1 LIHIFIK
8 AEIKK
13 SILIKAK
20 KNTFFKVIYVYQYK
34 ILSMIKF
41 YNFLP
46 IIFVIISTVTSQLI
60 LKWRV
65 DTLIKRSEDTSDQI
79 QLILKN
85 IFDPYIL
92 LCFSLA
98 FVAAIS
104 WIFTLTR
111 FNLSSAYPYMALNF
125 LFVIFFK

>member
-1 LIHIFIK
+1 M
-8 AEIKK
+8 
-13 SILIKAK
+13 
-20 KNTFFKVIYVYQYK
+20 V
-34 ILSMIKF
+34 KF
-41 YNFLP
+41 YNLLP

-65 DTLIKRSEDTSDQI
+65 DSIIKKSDDTSNQI

-125 LFVIFFK
+125 LFVIILSSLFFGEVLSIRNIIAGILIIIGVALLT

>member
-1 LIHIFIK
+1 
-8 AEIKK
+8 
-13 SILIKAK
+13 
-20 KNTFFKVIYVYQYK
+20 
-34 ILSMIKF
+34 MIKF
-41 YNFLP
+41 HNLLP
-46 IIFVIISTVTSQLI
+46 IFFVIISTVTSQLI

-65 DTLIKRSEDTSDQI
+65 DNLIKRSEDATNQI
-79 QLILKN
+79 QLIFKN
-85 IFDPYIL
+85 IFDPYII

-125 LFVIFFK
+125 LLVIFLSSLFFGEVLSIRNIIAALLIIIGVALLT

>member
-1 LIHIFIK
+1 MF
-8 AEIKK
+8 
-13 SILIKAK
+13 
-20 KNTFFKVIYVYQYK
+20 
-34 ILSMIKF
+34 
-41 YNFLP
+41 NFSKLLP

-65 DTLIKRSEDTSDQI
+65 DSLLKRSEDTLNQI

-98 FVAAIS
+98 FIAAVS

-111 FNLSSAYPYMALNF
+111 FNLSSAYPFMALNF
-125 LFVIFFK
+125 LFVIILSSIFFGEEFSMRNIIAAIFIIIGVALLT

>member
-1 LIHIFIK
+1 M
-8 AEIKK
+8 
-13 SILIKAK
+13 
-20 KNTFFKVIYVYQYK
+20 V
-34 ILSMIKF
+34 KF
-41 YNFLP
+41 YNLLP

-65 DTLIKRSEDTSDQI
+65 DSIIKKSDDTSNQI

-104 WIFTLTR
+104 WIYTLTR

-125 LFVIFFK
+125 LFVIILSSLFFGEVLSVRNIIAAIFIIVGVALLT

>member
-1 LIHIFIK
+1 
-8 AEIKK
+8 
-13 SILIKAK
+13 
-20 KNTFFKVIYVYQYK
+20 
-34 ILSMIKF
+34 MIKF

-111 FNLSSAYPYMALNF
+111 FELSSAYPYMALNF
-125 LFVIFFK
+125 LFVIFLSSLFFGEVLNIRNTIADIFIVIGDALLT

>member
-1 LIHIFIK
+1 M
-8 AEIKK
+8 
-13 SILIKAK
+13 
-20 KNTFFKVIYVYQYK
+20 T
-34 ILSMIKF
+34 KF
-41 YNFLP
+41 TNLLP
-46 IIFVIISTVTSQLI
+46 IILIIISTVTSQII

-65 DTLIKRSEDTSDQI
+65 DNLIKKSNDTSDQI

-92 LCFSLA
+92 CFTLA
-98 FVAAIS
+98 FVAAVS

-125 LFVIFFK
+125 CL

>member
-1 LIHIFIK
+1 
-8 AEIKK
+8 
-13 SILIKAK
+13 
-20 KNTFFKVIYVYQYK
+20 
-34 ILSMIKF
+34 MIKF

-92 LCFSLA
+92 FCFTLA
-98 FVAAIS
+98 FVAAVS

-125 LFVIFFK
+125 LLVIFLSSIFLGEVLSTRNIAAGILIVVGVALLI

>member
-1 LIHIFIK
+1 
-8 AEIKK
+8 
-13 SILIKAK
+13 
-20 KNTFFKVIYVYQYK
+20 
-34 ILSMIKF
+34 MIKF

-46 IIFVIISTVTSQLI
+46 IIFVIVSTVTSQLI

-104 WIFTLTR
+104 WIFILTR

-125 LFVIFFK
+125 LFVIFLSSLFFGEVLSIRNTIAAIFFIIGAALLT

>member
-1 LIHIFIK
+1 M
-8 AEIKK
+8 
-13 SILIKAK
+13 
-20 KNTFFKVIYVYQYK
+20 V
-34 ILSMIKF
+34 KF

-46 IIFVIISTVTSQLI
+46 IIFVIVSTVTSQII

-65 DTLIKRSEDTSDQI
+65 DNLIKKSEDASSQI
-79 QLILKN
+79 QIILKN

-125 LFVIFFK
+125 LFVIILSSLFFGEVLNFRNIIAAIFIIIGVALLT

>member
-1 LIHIFIK
+1 
-8 AEIKK
+8 
-13 SILIKAK
+13 
-20 KNTFFKVIYVYQYK
+20 
-34 ILSMIKF
+34 MIKF
-41 YNFLP
+41 YNLIP
-46 IIFVIISTVTSQLI
+46 IFFVTISTVASQLI

-65 DTLIKRSEDTSDQI
+65 DTLIKRSEDTLDQI

-92 LCFSLA
+92 FCFSLA
-98 FVAAIS
+98 FVATIS

-125 LFVIFFK
+125 LFVIILSSLFFGESLSTRNIIAGILIIIGVALLT

>member
-1 LIHIFIK
+1 
-8 AEIKK
+8 
-13 SILIKAK
+13 
-20 KNTFFKVIYVYQYK
+20 
-34 ILSMIKF
+34 MIKF

-104 WIFTLTR
+104 WIFILTR

-125 LFVIFFK
+125 LFVIFLSSLFFGEVLNIRNTIAAIFIVIGVALLT

>member
-1 LIHIFIK
+1 M
-8 AEIKK
+8 
-13 SILIKAK
+13 
-20 KNTFFKVIYVYQYK
+20 V
-34 ILSMIKF
+34 KF
-41 YNFLP
+41 YNLLP

-65 DTLIKRSEDTSDQI
+65 DSIIKKSDDTSNQI

-98 FVAAIS
+98 FIAAIS
-104 WIFTLTR
+104 WIYTLTR

-125 LFVIFFK
+125 LFVIILSSLFFGEVLSVRNIIAAIFIIVGVALLT

>member
-1 LIHIFIK
+1 
-8 AEIKK
+8 
-13 SILIKAK
+13 
-20 KNTFFKVIYVYQYK
+20 
-34 ILSMIKF
+34 MIKF

-46 IIFVIISTVTSQLI
+46 IIFVIVSTVTSQLI

-65 DTLIKRSEDTSDQI
+65 DNLIKKSEDASSQI
-79 QLILKN
+79 QIILKN

-125 LFVIFFK
+125 LFVIILSSLFFGEVLSIRNIIAAIFIIIGIALLT

>member
-1 LIHIFIK
+1 M
-8 AEIKK
+8 
-13 SILIKAK
+13 
-20 KNTFFKVIYVYQYK
+20 V
-34 ILSMIKF
+34 KF
-41 YNFLP
+41 YNLLP
-46 IIFVIISTVTSQLI
+46 IFFVIISTVTSQLI

-65 DTLIKRSEDTSDQI
+65 DNLIKRSEDATNQI
-79 QLILKN
+79 QLIFKN
-85 IFDPYIL
+85 IFVPYII

-125 LFVIFFK
+125 LLVIFLSSLFFGEVLSIRNIIAALLIIIGVALLT

>member
-1 LIHIFIK
+1 M
-8 AEIKK
+8 
-13 SILIKAK
+13 
-20 KNTFFKVIYVYQYK
+20 V
-34 ILSMIKF
+34 KF
-41 YNFLP
+41 YNLLP

-65 DTLIKRSEDTSDQI
+65 DSIIKRSEDTSNQI

-125 LFVIFFK
+125 LFVIILSSLFFGEVLSIRNIIAGILIIIGVALLT

>member
-1 LIHIFIK
+1 
-8 AEIKK
+8 
-13 SILIKAK
+13 
-20 KNTFFKVIYVYQYK
+20 
-34 ILSMIKF
+34 MIRF
-41 YNFLP
+41 YNLLP

-111 FNLSSAYPYMALNF
+111 FELSSAYPYMALNF
-125 LFVIFFK
+125 LFVIFLSSLFFGEVLSIRNTIAAIFIIIGVALLT

>member
-1 LIHIFIK
+1 
-8 AEIKK
+8 
-13 SILIKAK
+13 
-20 KNTFFKVIYVYQYK
+20 
-34 ILSMIKF
+34 MIKF
-41 YNFLP
+41 YNLIP
-46 IIFVIISTVTSQLI
+46 IFFVTISTVASQLI

-65 DTLIKRSEDTSDQI
+65 DTLIKRSEDTLDQI

-92 LCFSLA
+92 FCFSLA
-98 FVAAIS
+98 FVATIS

-125 LFVIFFK
+125 LFVIFLSSLFFGEVLSIRNTIAAIFIITGVAILT

>member
-1 LIHIFIK
+1 M
-8 AEIKK
+8 
-13 SILIKAK
+13 
-20 KNTFFKVIYVYQYK
+20 V
-34 ILSMIKF
+34 KF
-41 YNFLP
+41 YNLLP
-46 IIFVIISTVTSQLI
+46 IFFVIISTVTSQLI

-65 DTLIKRSEDTSDQI
+65 DNLIKRSEDATNQI
-79 QLILKN
+79 QLIFKN
-85 IFDPYIL
+85 IFDPYII

-125 LFVIFFK
+125 LLVIFLSSLFFGEVLSIRNIIAALLIIIGVALLT

>member
-1 LIHIFIK
+1 M
-8 AEIKK
+8 
-13 SILIKAK
+13 
-20 KNTFFKVIYVYQYK
+20 V
-34 ILSMIKF
+34 KF
-41 YNFLP
+41 HNFLP

-65 DTLIKRSEDTSDQI
+65 DTLIKRSEDTLDQI

-98 FVAAIS
+98 FVATIS

-125 LFVIFFK
+125 LFVIFLGSLFFGEVLSIRNTIAAIFIIIGVALLT

>member
-1 LIHIFIK
+1 
-8 AEIKK
+8 
-13 SILIKAK
+13 
-20 KNTFFKVIYVYQYK
+20 
-34 ILSMIKF
+34 M
-41 YNFLP
+41 
-46 IIFVIISTVTSQLI
+46 
-60 LKWRV
+60 
-65 DTLIKRSEDTSDQI
+65 IKRSEDTSDQI

-111 FNLSSAYPYMALNF
+111 FELSSAYPYMALNF
-125 LFVIFFK
+125 LFVIFLSSLFFGEVLNIRNTIADIFIVIGDALLT

>member
-1 LIHIFIK
+1 
-8 AEIKK
+8 
-13 SILIKAK
+13 
-20 KNTFFKVIYVYQYK
+20 
-34 ILSMIKF
+34 MIKF

-65 DTLIKRSEDTSDQI
+65 DNLIKKSEDASSQI
-79 QLILKN
+79 QIILKN

-125 LFVIFFK
+125 LFVIILSSLFFGEVLSIRNIIAAIFIIIGIALLT

>member
-1 LIHIFIK
+1 M
-8 AEIKK
+8 
-13 SILIKAK
+13 
-20 KNTFFKVIYVYQYK
+20 V
-34 ILSMIKF
+34 KF
-41 YNFLP
+41 YNLLP

-65 DTLIKRSEDTSDQI
+65 DSIIKESEDISNQI

-125 LFVIFFK
+125 LFVIILSSLFVGDVLSIRNIIAGRLIIIGVALLT

>member
-1 LIHIFIK
+1 
-8 AEIKK
+8 
-13 SILIKAK
+13 
-20 KNTFFKVIYVYQYK
+20 
-34 ILSMIKF
+34 MIKF

-65 DTLIKRSEDTSDQI
+65 DSLIKKSEDTSNQI

-125 LFVIFFK
+125 LFVIILSSLFFGEVLSTRNIIAAIFIIIGVALLT

>member
-1 LIHIFIK
+1 M
-8 AEIKK
+8 
-13 SILIKAK
+13 
-20 KNTFFKVIYVYQYK
+20 V
-34 ILSMIKF
+34 KF
-41 YNFLP
+41 YNLLP
-46 IIFVIISTVTSQLI
+46 IFFVIISTVTSQLI

-65 DTLIKRSEDTSDQI
+65 DNLIKRSEDATNQI
-79 QLILKN
+79 QLIFKN
-85 IFDPYIL
+85 IFVHYII

-125 LFVIFFK
+125 LLVIFLSSLFFGEVLSIRNIIAALLIIIGVALLT

>member
-1 LIHIFIK
+1 M
-8 AEIKK
+8 
-13 SILIKAK
+13 
-20 KNTFFKVIYVYQYK
+20 V
-34 ILSMIKF
+34 KF

-46 IIFVIISTVTSQLI
+46 IIFVIVSTVTSQII

-65 DTLIKRSEDTSDQI
+65 DNLIKKSEDASSQI
-79 QLILKN
+79 QIILKN

-125 LFVIFFK
+125 LFVIFLSSLLFGEVLNFRNIIAAIFIIIGVALLT

>member
-1 LIHIFIK
+1 M
-8 AEIKK
+8 
-13 SILIKAK
+13 
-20 KNTFFKVIYVYQYK
+20 V
-34 ILSMIKF
+34 KF
-41 YNFLP
+41 YNLLP

-65 DTLIKRSEDTSDQI
+65 DSIIKRSEDTSNQI

-111 FNLSSAYPYMALNF
+111 FNLSSAYPFMALNF
-125 LFVIFFK
+125 LFVIFLSSLLFGEVLNFRNIIAAIFIIIGVALLT

>member
-1 LIHIFIK
+1 M
-8 AEIKK
+8 
-13 SILIKAK
+13 
-20 KNTFFKVIYVYQYK
+20 V
-34 ILSMIKF
+34 KF
-41 YNFLP
+41 YNLLP
-46 IIFVIISTVTSQLI
+46 IFFVIISTVTSQLI

-65 DTLIKRSEDTSDQI
+65 DNLIKRSEDATNQI
-79 QLILKN
+79 QLIFKN
-85 IFDPYIL
+85 IFDPYII

-125 LFVIFFK
+125 LLVIFLSSLFFGEVLSIRNIIAALLIITGVALLT